1 MTIFLVECSGGEY
14 DDSWY
19 CIEDCFA
26 SKELADE
33 CIRTKKNINKNVQSK
48 KEEFN
53 RMFDTFCEEI
63 SADGMPECGYYFDVY
78 GASFEDFI
86 KKIES
91 YKERNSIIKDFF
103 IKFNMEFIKQ
113 MYDWYITNDMRSATR
128 SCNINYW
135 VHPMHVSDKVEL

>member
-14 DDSWY
+14 DDSWS

-33 CIRTKKNINKNVQSK
+33 YIRTKKNINKNVQSK

-53 RMFDTFCEEI
+53 RMFDAFCEEI
-63 SADGMPECGYYFDVY
+63 FADGMPECGYYFDVY